1 MVITWLNGA
10 TRKHHR
16 IIFAFLLVVVAVSFV
31 FYGSGQGGG
40 LGQHPRYLGVDLYN
54 PRSLERFEDSLR
66 LTGGPSDSRQ
76 HTLEICLAIARKH
89 LADELNL
96 PQPTEAEVQERFR
109 LLIGGRGAEAPDA
122 KAVETLFSMV
132 QQRLGCN
139 RAEALSRLQVVIED
153 TLRWERAAALLA
165 GPGHASAA
173 VIRKVIEDTTA
184 KWTVEVA
191 QLDAAT
197 FAPAITDDLAKA
209 QAHFAA
215 NAESHRIPARLTV
228 RAVTFP
234 APAGNPARPVSD
246 EEVMTHAYNFAT
258 ELGIAAG
265 KVDEAIKTRRAEI
278 EGRVRARA
286 ATEEAAARIG
296 DDLAERF
303 PGPKPAP
310 AALEAWLK
318 SQGATVRDLPAFD
331 AGSETEKS
339 VPGIPVA
346 ALEAAA
352 GLNAEGWHTDVY
364 ATSAGPL
371 LLLVQDRVASRI
383 PGFDEVKDKALA
395 DWRQTERA
403 RLLILRANEAG
414 KTLAAAVEQGKDF
427 AETARGL
434 GLTVLPAPAP
444 FTEADTPE
452 TLRGVNLPT
461 LAVLSETAVG
471 KVASPLRV
479 AGGNFA
485 FLRVV
490 KRDAPPVDI
499 TGEAFRNVLAQV
511 ERQHARTLL
520 YGQPT
525 PFAMETEGGASKGL
539 LDELTA
545 DPSATLHPAR

>member
-54 PRSLERFEDSLR
+54 PRSVERHEDALR
-66 LTGGPSDSRQ
+66 LGGAPSDPRQ
-76 HTLEICLAIARKH
+76 HTLEICLGIARKH
-89 LADELNL
+89 LADQLNL
-96 PQPTEAEVQERFR
+96 PQPAEAEVQERLR
-109 LLIGGRGAEAPDA
+109 LLVGGRGAEAPDA
-122 KAVETLFSMV
+122 KAFEALFSAV

-173 VIRKVIEDTTA
+173 AIRKVIEDTTA
-184 KWTVEVA
+184 RWTVEVA

-197 FAPAITDDLAKA
+197 FAPAIADDLAKA
-209 QAHFAA
+209 RAHFAA
-215 NAESHRIPARLTV
+215 NAESHRIPARLTL
-228 RAVTFP
+228 RAATFP
-234 APAGNPARPVSD
+234 APAGNAARPVTD
-246 EEVMTHAYNFAT
+246 EEAMTHAYNFAT
-258 ELGIAAG
+258 ELGIAPG
-265 KVDEAIKTRRAEI
+265 KVEEALKTRRAEI

-303 PGPKPAP
+303 PGPKPAA

-339 VPGIPVA
+339 MPGIPPA

-352 GLNAEGWHTDVY
+352 ALGGEGWHTDVY
-364 ATSAGPL
+364 ATTAGPL
-371 LLLVQDRVASRI
+371 LLLVQDRVPSRL
-383 PGFDEVKDKALA
+383 PGFEEVRDKALA
-395 DWRQTERA
+395 GWREAERG

-414 KTLAAAVEQGKDF
+414 KTLATAVDQGKDF

-434 GLTVLPAPAP
+434 GLTVLPAPTP

-452 TLRGVNLPT
+452 TLRGLNLPT

-471 KVASPLRV
+471 KVGSPLRV
-479 AGGNFA
+479 AGGGFA

-490 KRDAPPVDI
+490 KREAPPVD
-499 TGEAFRNVLAQV
+499 TAGESFRRVLAQV
-511 ERQHARTLL
+511 ERQHARNLL
-520 YGQPT
+520 YGQPS
-525 PFAMETEGGASKGL
+525 PFETEGGASKGL

-545 DPSATLHPAR
+545 DPTAPLNPER